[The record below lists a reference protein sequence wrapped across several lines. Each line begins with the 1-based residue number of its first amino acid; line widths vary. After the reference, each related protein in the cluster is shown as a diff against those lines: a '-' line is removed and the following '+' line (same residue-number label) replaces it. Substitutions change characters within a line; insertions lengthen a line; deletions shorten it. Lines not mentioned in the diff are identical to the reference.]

1 MYPNLKDKT
10 IKEIGQIL
18 WSLLFSIY
26 LQLYH

>member
-18 WSLLFSIY
+18 WSSLFSIY